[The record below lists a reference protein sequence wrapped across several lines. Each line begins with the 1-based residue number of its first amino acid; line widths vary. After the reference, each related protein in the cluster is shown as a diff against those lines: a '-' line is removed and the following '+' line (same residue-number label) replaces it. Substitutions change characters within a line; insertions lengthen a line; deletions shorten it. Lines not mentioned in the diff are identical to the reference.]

1 MSRLPIYQVDAFA
14 EGPFS
19 GNPAAV
25 VPLAEWLPDATLQA
39 IAAENNLPATAF
51 FCHEAAC
58 CTIRWFTPTVEL
70 PLCGHGTLAASHVI
84 LDLLEPGRAGIDFRT
99 AGGTLGV
106 SRQGDALAVAL
117 PLNRALSCATP
128 AGLAAALGRTPEAV
142 LMTHNYFAVFD
153 RGEDVVE
160 MTPDF
165 AALARLP
172 CKGVIVTAPG
182 RDGIDCVSRYFAPAL
197 GVDEDAVTGSAHA
210 TIVPYWSGRLG
221 KPRIVARQVSPRG
234 GALIGTIEGDRV
246 VLAGRARLYL
256 EGTITI

>member
-1 MSRLPIYQVDAFA
+1 MNRLPIYQVDAFV

-25 VPLAEWLPDATLQA
+25 VALEEWLPEATLQA

-51 FCHEAAC
+51 FCREATGCA
-58 CTIRWFTPTVEL
+58 IRWFTPTVEL
-70 PLCGHGTLAASHVI
+70 PLCGHGTLAAAHVI
-84 LDLLEPGRAGIDFRT
+84 LELLEPRRASIEFQT
-99 AGGTLGV
+99 AAGELTV
-106 SRQGDALAVAL
+106 WRRGDALAVAV
-117 PLNRALSCATP
+117 PLDRALPCAMP
-128 AGLAAALGRTPEAV
+128 VGLAAALGRTPEAV
-142 LMTHNYFAVFD
+142 LMTRNYLAVFD
-153 RGEDVVE
+153 RAEDVAE

-182 RDGIDCVSRYFAPAL
+182 RNGTHCVSRYFAPSV

-221 KPRIVARQVSPRG
+221 KSCIVARQVSPRG
-234 GALIGTIEGDRV
+234 GALTGEIDGDRV

-256 EGTITI
+256 EGTITV